1 MIEKINKYKNRI
13 IVSFSLLIVMIIGI
27 CYTNTL
33 PLGKDHKIDNTYINA
48 YNNTN
53 YTNDNVDNSIIVSSN
68 KNISDKYNGNIT
80 KLSKGLYQITYNNS
94 DDKAN
99 AVKYFNDK
107 KYDINDDALVELQTE
122 DNSES
127 NTEDLDLDEENTVY
141 NSQDIIPNNED
152 AIDEEATNT
161 ESTPEI
167 ETPKYSSLDN
177 YFTDESYKN
186 NDVVIGIIDT
196 GIIETDDLK
205 GRVIES
211 NNNFSASG
219 DIDSST
225 DDNGHGTMMAEAIA
239 ENTSD
244 NVKFL
249 PIKVLDKDGKGSI
262 ASLCQGIKYALD
274 YGVDIINISAIC
286 KTNNAT
292 ILTDLINTAIEN
304 NIVVVAS
311 AGNQGSENTNLVPA
325 NIENVLTI
333 GSVNKSLQKSTFSNF
348 GNISY
353 ATIGEDIF
361 LTNPLDG
368 TISSTSGTS
377 ISAAKATAIVS
388 LLKGEDIHRNTNDIK
403 DILNNYVYDKKSLDS
418 TQIGNGILLIN
429 DYLNEDAEEDIIEDN
444 NNTNDSD
451 NSSNTDNIDNLNEDE
466 VIAQRVNW
474 DLILT
479 LYGDDATAWNTYF
492 SSYKHWYWSG
502 NNYICSNYLTSGSS
516 IPNIVGKNARAK
528 GVSTTLNPLGY
539 VLHKKGHTF
548 NGYVYNG
555 TKGILWDS
563 DGQVRYPMNTVYK
576 KKMPDGSL
584 VPDGGHG
591 YNAVPANGYQWSNS
605 SGQYTWSGK
614 DSYGGNTKAEG
625 TWVENNLILN
635 FNGAN
640 DIPSVDAYNEENK
653 YKFTRAS
660 YPIDK
665 NTQVINYSNFF
676 TYGEGYSFYG
686 FNTLKDAKDGY
697 TFVEWNTKS
706 DGTGDSFSSGTS
718 SNGKGAPYF
727 TGCGT
732 VKLYAKWRENNVTY
746 DTNEGVFVG
755 RGSDATSYIKHPN
768 YGAAID
774 YGQTIDGYTCERP
787 GYNFLGWYSSKDG
800 GSKYNGSQTFSKN
813 VTLYAHWEKISNRQ
827 SYIGDFGASIYV
839 KYKPSSVKDNDTNSI
854 IRPERSGYSFDGYYT
869 ERSGGSQIIDNNGNI
884 KVGNTYF
891 KDNATLFAHWTKKSV
906 PDVGKVSLTY
916 TPGDGSGDAYTRYCD
931 KGSTQT
937 VESNSFWKTGYHFTY
952 WKDTN
957 NDNTYYS
964 GNNIYMDVNKVLAAQ
979 WAPNT
984 DTSYK
989 IEYYTQDLNS
999 TNYSLYSVKYGTGT
1013 SDTNKTEYP
1022 IGITGFTP
1030 LESSLT
1036 LKINAD
1042 GSTVFRFYYN
1052 RNSYNVVL
1060 TAGEGIDK
1068 LSLVGAGTYQ
1078 YGDTV
1083 TIDCDNAPGYNW
1095 SEWRWTSTNG
1105 RYTTNKKQS
1114 FVIRDNYY
1122 LTAIGVKGQYNL
1134 TVIPLDNSDSGSN
1147 NVIWDDNTSTK
1158 TYNKGNTYNTKLT
1171 YNESRDIKHP
1181 ERVGYTF
1188 TSWTKIENGTSRYE
1202 STLENDIFTQGAND
1216 TTLIANWQPDEV
1228 NYTVN
1233 YYFQNNTL
1241 SGWEKDN
1248 YISGTF
1254 TATADSYVTPD
1265 TNARD
1270 GFKTPSSQTKRIKP
1284 DGSTVFNFYYNR
1296 NTLTLTYNVNDK
1308 YTKDAEGNDILTDNP
1323 GGITTTAYNNKGTYY
1338 KANSD
1343 GIIQTSTNN
1352 KNYKTITT
1360 VIPYDNNMFKVLD
1373 AETCGIKKTGYM
1385 LDTTLV
1391 WANEDY
1397 GLYFSNL
1404 GYNSASIMNN
1414 INKNIAKS
1422 SLDITVDAQWYPCT
1436 YRIDLSAD
1444 NVPNDTEPLT
1454 KQTQTEIYELYDNG
1468 YYAQGRCFDEDYITK
1483 VTIPERTGYT
1493 FKGYFTEPDDR
1504 SNYTYKEDSP
1514 SSAEGYKVIDKNG
1527 KILSPFNYF
1536 KSDTTIYAHWR
1547 PNEYD
1552 VIFDGNRSING
1563 TVATQHF
1570 IYDISQ
1576 PLNTNNYTRTGYNYI
1591 GWNLSEDG
1599 SSDIVANSRRNITT
1613 EMQNAFQDS
1622 DWHKRVPT
1630 TNYVDKEVVRNL
1642 MSKDK
1647 GTITLYAQ
1655 WVDIITP
1662 DITKVTVEQETL
1674 VSEVNKGN
1682 ITLNEASAYE
1692 GDLNTNIT
1700 AYVNENNVGKDASG
1714 IKAVKAWVYDIQNPR
1729 QMNVYTLNNIT
1740 DTTDT
1745 KWDYDYKGHKSP
1757 YSGTYKLSVNL
1768 YKDFRYSSNLGIY
1781 IYAVDQQG
1789 NSTLTDTMR
1798 KKLDTTDGPTDIDVP
1813 QDKPI
1818 DKDNPEN
1825 TIFHE
1830 INECIYTVYH
1840 PINERKDSDNI
1851 YRFNVGEVGS
1861 CVTWTY
1867 GYLDYFNLDYDDK
1880 KVSPTDTNVR
1890 LINTEMESEINESLL
1905 DASNRMNRKVVIPD
1919 GRNTLAYVSH
1929 EAVRIPPYVLER
1941 LSTVN
1946 GTRTDGTPSYAPLLN
1961 NRYWSY
1967 GYKLKGY
1974 KFGEY
1979 SENTN
1984 YNNDPGVE
1992 DEYTE
1997 TNAYNRYHI
2006 YDYEE
2011 QDVHYRSGI

>member
-99 AVKYFNDK
+99 AVKYFNNK

-127 NTEDLDLDEENTVY
+127 NTEDIEDLDLDEENTVY

-161 ESTPEI
+161 ESTPEV

-262 ASLCQGIKYALD
+262 ASLCQGIQYALD

-353 ATIGEDIF
+353 VTIGEDIF

-444 NNTNDSD
+444 NKTNDSD

-466 VIAQRVNW
+466 VVAQANGNLNINFCGGTSGALPTVGSNKGGYWQFPDFIYVGRPFGNLYFKNTRRWVSTSSGGYYAAP
-474 DLILT
+474 T
-479 LYGDDATAWNTYF
+479 LYARGYTLKGFSTGGDAYYMWHGNGTPVGSNITIGSIQWIKNGLWNT
-492 SSYKHWYWSG
+492 
-502 NNYICSNYLTSGSS
+502 
-516 IPNIVGKNARAK
+516 
-528 GVSTTLNPLGY
+528 
-539 VLHKKGHTF
+539 
-548 NGYVYNG
+548 
-555 TKGILWDS
+555 
-563 DGQVRYPMNTVYK
+563 
-576 KKMPDGSL
+576 
-584 VPDGGHG
+584 
-591 YNAVPANGYQWSNS
+591 NS
-605 SGQYTWSGK
+605 SASLYAQWR
-614 DSYGGNTKAEG
+614 
-625 TWVENNLILN
+625 ENNVIIN
-635 FNGAN
+635 FNGATQLGN
-640 DIPSVDAYNEENK
+640 ADVDTYNREHPTMPANRVKDKDGK
-653 YKFTRAS
+653 YYDS
-660 YPIDK
+660 
-665 NTQVINYSNFF
+665 VINYSKFF
-676 TYGEGYSFYG
+676 TY
-686 FNTLKDAKDGY
+686 DAGWNLPASGTIKRDGY
-697 TFVEWNTKS
+697 RWGGYYTTSDFKKGTEFS
-706 DGTGDSFSSGTS
+706 DGSDASMFGSNINWNYSGPRC
-718 SNGKGAPYF
+718 NWM
-727 TGCGT
+727 GT
-732 VKLYAKWRENNVTY
+732 KKLWVKWIQNNVTY

-768 YGAAID
+768 VEDIID

-787 GYNFLGWYSSKDG
+787 GYNFLGWYTSKSG
-800 GSKYNGSQTFSKN
+800 GSKYDGSQKFSSD
-813 VTLYAHWEKISNRQ
+813 VTLYAHWQKISNRQ
-827 SYIGDFGASIYV
+827 SYIGNFGASIYV
-839 KYKPSSVKDNDTNSI
+839 RYKPSSVKDNDTNSI

-869 ERSGGSQIIDNNGNI
+869 ARSGGSQIIDDNGNI

-891 KDNATLFAHWTKKSV
+891 KDNTTLFAHWTKNSS

-931 KGSTQT
+931 KGSTRT

-957 NDNTYYS
+957 NDNIYYS
-964 GNNIYMDVNKVLAAQ
+964 GKNIYMDVNKVLTAQ
-979 WAPNT
+979 WVPDT
-984 DTSYK
+984 DTRYK
-989 IEYYTQDLNS
+989 VEYYTQDLNS
-999 TNYSLYSVKYGTGT
+999 TSYSLYSSKDGTGT
-1013 SDTNKTEYP
+1013 SDTDKTEYP
-1022 IGITGFTP
+1022 ISITGFTP

-1042 GSTVFRFYYN
+1042 GSTVFRFYYS
-1052 RNSYNVVL
+1052 RNSYDVVL
-1060 TAGEGIDK
+1060 TAGTGIDK

-1095 SEWRWTSTNG
+1095 SEWRWTRTNS
-1105 RYTTNKKQS
+1105 RYTTNKRQS

-1171 YNESRDIKHP
+1171 YNETRDIKHP

-1241 SGWEKDN
+1241 SGWERDN

-1265 TNARD
+1265 TNNRD

-1504 SNYTYKEDSP
+1504 SYYTYKEDSP

>member
-1 MIEKINKYKNRI
+1 MIKKINKYKNRI

-53 YTNDNVDNSIIVSSN
+53 YTNDNVDNSIIISSN

-127 NTEDLDLDEENTVY
+127 NTEDIEDIEDLDLDEENTVY

-161 ESTPEI
+161 ESTPEV

-186 NDVVIGIIDT
+186 NNVVIGIIDT

-262 ASLCQGIKYALD
+262 ASLCQGIQYALD

-403 DILNNYVYDKKSLDS
+403 DILNNYVYDKTSLDS

-429 DYLNEDAEEDIIEDN
+429 DYLNEDAEEDIIENN

-466 VIAQRVNW
+466 VVAQAGENISFDFGAGTAKALPSQGYASGKKWVFTGQVVN
-474 DLILT
+474 
-479 LYGDDATAWNTYF
+479 GNPVGNTYF
-492 SSYKHWYWSG
+492 NRDRFYAKGYVLTGWKNQAYFWYGNGKCAKDVKAYGKTWVSNYKWATNSSVTVGPTWSGLSLEINYNGANSLGAGSIDEYNKIHPGEADYIRYDSGEIVNSSCIRYKHLFTYGAGW
-502 NNYICSNYLTSGSS
+502 
-516 IPNIVGKNARAK
+516 NIVGGKTVKRD
-528 GVSTTLNPLGY
+528 GYRWGGYYTTSDF
-539 VLHKKGHTF
+539 KKGT
-548 NGYVYNG
+548 
-555 TKGILWDS
+555 
-563 DGQVRYPMNTVYK
+563 
-576 KKMPDGSL
+576 
-584 VPDGGHG
+584 
-591 YNAVPANGYQWSNS
+591 
-605 SGQYTWSGK
+605 
-614 DSYGGNTKAEG
+614 E
-625 TWVENNLILN
+625 
-635 FNGAN
+635 
-640 DIPSVDAYNEENK
+640 
-653 YKFTRAS
+653 
-660 YPIDK
+660 
-665 NTQVINYSNFF
+665 
-676 TYGEGYSFYG
+676 
-686 FNTLKDAKDGY
+686 
-697 TFVEWNTKS
+697 
-706 DGTGDSFSSGTS
+706 FSSGHS
-718 SNGKGAPYF
+718 SCEYRGSDGKMHINWDYSGPKCDW
-727 TGCGT
+727 TET
-732 VKLYAKWRENNVTY
+732 KKLWVKWIQNNVTY
-746 DTNEGVFVG
+746 DTNGGVFVG

-768 YGAAID
+768 VEDIID

-787 GYNFLGWYSSKDG
+787 GYNFLGWYTSKDG
-800 GSKYNGSQTFSKN
+800 GSKYDGSQTFSSD

-869 ERSGGSQIIDNNGNI
+869 ARSGGSQIIDDNGNI

-891 KDNATLFAHWTKKSV
+891 KDNTTLYAHWTKKSR

-916 TPGDGSGDAYTRYCD
+916 TPGDGSGDAYTRYYD
-931 KGSTQT
+931 KNSTQT

-964 GNNIYMDVNKVLAAQ
+964 GKNIYMDVNKVLAAQ

-984 DTSYK
+984 DTRYK
-989 IEYYTQDLNS
+989 VEYYTQDLNS
-999 TNYSLYSVKYGTGT
+999 TSYSLYSSRDGTGT
-1013 SDTNKTEYP
+1013 SDTDKTEYP
-1022 IGITGFTP
+1022 ISITGFTP

-1042 GSTVFRFYYN
+1042 GSTVFRFYYS
-1052 RNSYNVVL
+1052 RNSYDVVL
-1060 TAGEGIDK
+1060 TAGTGIDK

-1095 SEWRWTSTNG
+1095 SEWRWTRTNS
-1105 RYTTNKKQS
+1105 RYTTNKRQS

-1171 YNESRDIKHP
+1171 YNETRDIKHP

-1241 SGWEKDN
+1241 SGWERDN

-1265 TNARD
+1265 TNNRD
-1270 GFKTPSSQTKRIKP
+1270 GFKTPSSQTKRINP

-1343 GIIQTSTNN
+1343 GIIQTSTDN

-1385 LDTTLV
+1385 IDTTLV

-1454 KQTQTEIYELYDNG
+1454 KQTQTEIYELYDIG

-1504 SNYTYKEDSP
+1504 SYYTYKEDSP

>member
-53 YTNDNVDNSIIVSSN
+53 YTNDNVDNSIIISSN

-127 NTEDLDLDEENTVY
+127 NTEDIEDLDLDEENTVY

-161 ESTPEI
+161 ESTPEV

-186 NDVVIGIIDT
+186 NNVVIGIIDT

-262 ASLCQGIKYALD
+262 ASLCQGIQYALD

-403 DILNNYVYDKKSLDS
+403 DILNNYVYDKTSLDS

-466 VIAQRVNW
+466 VVAQANGNLNINFCGGTSG
-474 DLILT
+474 DLPTVGSNKGGYWQFPKFIYVGRPFGNLYFKNTRRWVSTPSGGYYAAPT
-479 LYGDDATAWNTYF
+479 LYARGYTLKGFSAGGDANYMWYGNGTPVGSNITIGSKQWVKNGLWNT
-492 SSYKHWYWSG
+492 
-502 NNYICSNYLTSGSS
+502 
-516 IPNIVGKNARAK
+516 
-528 GVSTTLNPLGY
+528 
-539 VLHKKGHTF
+539 
-548 NGYVYNG
+548 
-555 TKGILWDS
+555 
-563 DGQVRYPMNTVYK
+563 
-576 KKMPDGSL
+576 
-584 VPDGGHG
+584 
-591 YNAVPANGYQWSNS
+591 NS
-605 SGQYTWSGK
+605 SASLYAQWR
-614 DSYGGNTKAEG
+614 
-625 TWVENNLILN
+625 ENNVIIN
-635 FNGAN
+635 FNGATELG
-640 DIPSVDAYNEENK
+640 DADVDKYNKDHSAMPANRVKDK
-653 YKFTRAS
+653 YGKYYDS
-660 YPIDK
+660 
-665 NTQVINYSNFF
+665 VINYSKFF
-676 TYGEGYSFYG
+676 TYDAGWNLPAG
-686 FNTLKDAKDGY
+686 NTIKRDGY
-697 TFVEWNTKS
+697 RWGGYYTTSDFEKGTEFS
-706 DGTGDSFSSGTS
+706 DGSGAS
-718 SNGKGAPYF
+718 MSGKDINWNYSGPRCNWM
-727 TGCGT
+727 GEKKLW
-732 VKLYAKWRENNVTY
+732 VKWIQNNVTY
-746 DTNEGVFVG
+746 DTNGGVFVG

-768 YGAAID
+768 YGATID

-787 GYNFLGWYSSKDG
+787 GYNFLGWYTSKSG
-800 GSKYNGSQTFSKN
+800 GSKYDGSQTFSSD

-839 KYKPSSVKDNDTNSI
+839 NYKPSSVKDNDTNSI

-869 ERSGGSQIIDNNGNI
+869 ARSGGSQIIDDNGNI

-891 KDNATLFAHWTKKSV
+891 KDNTTLFAHWTKKSK

-916 TPGDGSGDAYTRYCD
+916 TPGDGSGDAYTRYYD
-931 KGSTQT
+931 KNSTQT

-964 GNNIYMDVNKVLAAQ
+964 GKNIYMDVNKVLAAQ
-979 WAPNT
+979 WVPDT
-984 DTSYK
+984 DTRYK
-989 IEYYTQDLNS
+989 VEYYTQDLNS
-999 TNYSLYSVKYGTGT
+999 TSYSLYSSRDGTGT
-1013 SDTNKTEYP
+1013 SDTDKTEYP
-1022 IGITGFTP
+1022 ISITGFTP

-1042 GSTVFRFYYN
+1042 GSTVFRFYYS
-1052 RNSYNVVL
+1052 RNSYDVVL
-1060 TAGEGIDK
+1060 TAGTGIDK

-1095 SEWRWTSTNG
+1095 SEWRWTRTNS
-1105 RYTTNKKQS
+1105 RYTTNKRQS

-1171 YNESRDIKHP
+1171 YNETRDIKHP

-1241 SGWEKDN
+1241 SGWERDN

-1265 TNARD
+1265 TNNRD
-1270 GFKTPSSQTKRIKP
+1270 GFKTPSSQTKRINP

-1343 GIIQTSTNN
+1343 GIIQTSTDN

-1385 LDTTLV
+1385 IDTTLV

-1504 SNYTYKEDSP
+1504 SYYTYKEDSP

-1552 VIFDGNRSING
+1552 VIFDGNRNING

>member
-53 YTNDNVDNSIIVSSN
+53 YTNDNVDNSIIISSN

-127 NTEDLDLDEENTVY
+127 NTEDIEDLDLDEENTVY

-161 ESTPEI
+161 ESTPEV

-186 NDVVIGIIDT
+186 NNVVIGIIDT

-292 ILTDLINTAIEN
+292 ILTELINTAIDN

-403 DILNNYVYDKKSLDS
+403 DILNNYVYDKTSLDS

-466 VIAQRVNW
+466 VVAQAN
-474 DLILT
+474 
-479 LYGDDATAWNTYF
+479 
-492 SSYKHWYWSG
+492 G
-502 NNYICSNYLTSGSS
+502 NLNIHFCGGTSGDLPTVGSS
-516 IPNIVGKNARAK
+516 KGTYWQFPKFIYVGRPFGNLYFKNARRW
-528 GVSTTLNPLGY
+528 VSTPSGGSYAAPTLYARGY
-539 VLHKKGHTF
+539 TLKGF
-548 NGYVYNG
+548 SAGGDANYMWYGNG
-555 TKGILWDS
+555 TPVGSNITIGSKQWVKNGLW
-563 DGQVRYPMNTVYK
+563 NT
-576 KKMPDGSL
+576 
-584 VPDGGHG
+584 
-591 YNAVPANGYQWSNS
+591 NS
-605 SGQYTWSGK
+605 SASLYAQWR
-614 DSYGGNTKAEG
+614 
-625 TWVENNLILN
+625 ENNVIIN
-635 FNGAN
+635 FNGATELG
-640 DIPSVDAYNEENK
+640 DADVDKYNKDHSAMPANRVKDK
-653 YKFTRAS
+653 YGKYYDS
-660 YPIDK
+660 
-665 NTQVINYSNFF
+665 VINYSKFF
-676 TYGEGYSFYG
+676 TYDAGWNLPAG
-686 FNTLKDAKDGY
+686 NTIKRDGY
-697 TFVEWNTKS
+697 RWGGYYTTSDFEKGTEFS
-706 DGTGDSFSSGTS
+706 DGSGS
-718 SNGKGAPYF
+718 CEYIGSDGKTYINWNYSGPRCNWM
-727 TGCGT
+727 GEKKLW
-732 VKLYAKWRENNVTY
+732 VKWIQNNVTY
-746 DTNEGVFVG
+746 DTNGGVFVG

-768 YGAAID
+768 YGATID

-800 GSKYNGSQTFSKN
+800 GSKYDGSQTFSSD

-827 SYIGDFGASIYV
+827 SYIGNFGASIYV

-869 ERSGGSQIIDNNGNI
+869 ARSGGSQIIDDNGNI

-891 KDNATLFAHWTKKSV
+891 KDNTTLFAHWTKKSK

-916 TPGDGSGDAYTRYCD
+916 TPGDGSGDAYTRYYD
-931 KGSTQT
+931 KNSTQT

-964 GNNIYMDVNKVLAAQ
+964 GKNIYMDVNKVLAAQ

-984 DTSYK
+984 DTRYK
-989 IEYYTQDLNS
+989 VEYYTQDLNS
-999 TNYSLYSVKYGTGT
+999 TSYSLYSSKDGTGT
-1013 SDTNKTEYP
+1013 SDTDKTEYP
-1022 IGITGFTP
+1022 ISITGFTP

-1042 GSTVFRFYYN
+1042 GSTVFRFYYS
-1052 RNSYNVVL
+1052 RNSYDVVL
-1060 TAGEGIDK
+1060 TAGTGIDK

-1095 SEWRWTSTNG
+1095 SEWRWTRTNS
-1105 RYTTNKKQS
+1105 RYTTNKRQS

-1171 YNESRDIKHP
+1171 YNETRDIKHP

-1241 SGWEKDN
+1241 SGWERDN

-1265 TNARD
+1265 TNNRD
-1270 GFKTPSSQTKRIKP
+1270 GFKTPSSQTKRINP

-1343 GIIQTSTNN
+1343 GIIQTSTDN

-1385 LDTTLV
+1385 IDTTLV

-1504 SNYTYKEDSP
+1504 SYYTYKEDSP

>member
-1 MIEKINKYKNRI
+1 MIKKINKYKNRI

-53 YTNDNVDNSIIVSSN
+53 YTNDNVDNSIIISSN

-127 NTEDLDLDEENTVY
+127 NTEDIEDIEDLDLDEENTVY

-161 ESTPEI
+161 ESTPEV

-186 NDVVIGIIDT
+186 NNVVIGIIDT

-262 ASLCQGIKYALD
+262 ASLCQGIQYALD

-403 DILNNYVYDKKSLDS
+403 DILNNYVYDKTSLDS

-429 DYLNEDAEEDIIEDN
+429 DYLNEDAEEDIIENN
-444 NNTNDSD
+444 NNTNDSY
-451 NSSNTDNIDNLNEDE
+451 NSSNTDNIDNLNADE
-466 VIAQRVNW
+466 VVAQAGENISFDFGAGTAKALPSQGYASGKKWVFTGQVVN
-474 DLILT
+474 
-479 LYGDDATAWNTYF
+479 GNPVGNTYF
-492 SSYKHWYWSG
+492 NRDRFYAKGYVLTGWKNQAYFWYGNGKCAKDVKAYGKTWVSNYKWATNSSVTVGPTWSGLSLEINYNGANSLGAGSIDEYNKIHPGEADYIRYDSGEIVNSSCIRYKHLFTYGAGW
-502 NNYICSNYLTSGSS
+502 
-516 IPNIVGKNARAK
+516 NIVGGKTVKRD
-528 GVSTTLNPLGY
+528 GYRWGGYYTTSDF
-539 VLHKKGHTF
+539 KKGT
-548 NGYVYNG
+548 
-555 TKGILWDS
+555 
-563 DGQVRYPMNTVYK
+563 
-576 KKMPDGSL
+576 
-584 VPDGGHG
+584 
-591 YNAVPANGYQWSNS
+591 
-605 SGQYTWSGK
+605 
-614 DSYGGNTKAEG
+614 E
-625 TWVENNLILN
+625 
-635 FNGAN
+635 
-640 DIPSVDAYNEENK
+640 
-653 YKFTRAS
+653 
-660 YPIDK
+660 
-665 NTQVINYSNFF
+665 
-676 TYGEGYSFYG
+676 
-686 FNTLKDAKDGY
+686 
-697 TFVEWNTKS
+697 
-706 DGTGDSFSSGTS
+706 FSSGHS
-718 SNGKGAPYF
+718 SCEYRGSDGKMHINWDYSGPKCDW
-727 TGCGT
+727 TET
-732 VKLYAKWRENNVTY
+732 KKLWVKWIQNNVTY
-746 DTNEGVFVG
+746 DTNGGVFVG

-768 YGAAID
+768 VEDIID

-787 GYNFLGWYSSKDG
+787 GYNFLGWYTSKDG
-800 GSKYNGSQTFSKN
+800 GSKYDGSQTFSSD

-869 ERSGGSQIIDNNGNI
+869 ARSGGSQIIDDNGNI

-891 KDNATLFAHWTKKSV
+891 KDNTTLYAHWTKKSR

-916 TPGDGSGDAYTRYCD
+916 TPGDGSGDAYTRYYD
-931 KGSTQT
+931 KNSTQT

-964 GNNIYMDVNKVLAAQ
+964 GKNIYMDVNKVLAAQ

-984 DTSYK
+984 DTRYK
-989 IEYYTQDLNS
+989 VEYYTQDLNS
-999 TNYSLYSVKYGTGT
+999 TSYSLYSSRDGTGT
-1013 SDTNKTEYP
+1013 SDTDKTEYP
-1022 IGITGFTP
+1022 ISITGFTP

-1042 GSTVFRFYYN
+1042 GSTVFRFYYS
-1052 RNSYNVVL
+1052 RNSYDVVL
-1060 TAGEGIDK
+1060 TAGTGIDK

-1095 SEWRWTSTNG
+1095 SEWRWTRTNS
-1105 RYTTNKKQS
+1105 RYTTNKRQS

-1171 YNESRDIKHP
+1171 YNETRDIKHP

-1241 SGWEKDN
+1241 SGWERDN

-1265 TNARD
+1265 TNNRD
-1270 GFKTPSSQTKRIKP
+1270 GFKTPSSQTKRINP

-1343 GIIQTSTNN
+1343 GIIQTSTDN

-1385 LDTTLV
+1385 IDTTLV

-1454 KQTQTEIYELYDNG
+1454 KQTQTEIYELYDIG

-1504 SNYTYKEDSP
+1504 SYYTYKEDSP